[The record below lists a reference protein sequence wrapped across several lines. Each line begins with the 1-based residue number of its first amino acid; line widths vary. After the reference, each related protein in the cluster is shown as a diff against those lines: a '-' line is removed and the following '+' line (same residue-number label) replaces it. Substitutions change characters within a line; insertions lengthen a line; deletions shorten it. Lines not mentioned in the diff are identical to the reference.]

1 MKRVLSGIQPSGD
14 LHLGNYFGAIQ
25 QWLKM
30 QDDHECYFFLADL
43 HALTTTKNADMLRRM
58 SHEAVLTYLACGLDP
73 NKCVIFEQSHVPAHT
88 EMTWILSTLAP
99 MGLLERAHSYKDK
112 VAKGIDAS
120 VGLFIYPILMS
131 VDILLYRPDL
141 VPVGKDQKQHV
152 EIARDLAEKFNHQ
165 YGEAFHL
172 PEPFIPESVAVIPG
186 VDGQKM
192 SKSYS
197 NTIPLFAEEK
207 ELKKKIMGIV
217 TDSAGVEDK
226 KDPEGN
232 TIYELYTL
240 VAPNKADD
248 MAVKFREGGYG
259 YGDAKKDL
267 LKATTEFL
275 APIWEERRKIEAR
288 EGYVEEI
295 LEEGARKA
303 NLEAAKMMEKVR
315 EMVGL

>member
-14 LHLGNYFGAIQ
+14 LHIGNYFGAIQ

-30 QDDHECYFFLADL
+30 QEDHECYFFLADL
-43 HALTTTKNADMLRRM
+43 HALTSIKNAEMLRRM
-58 SHEAVLTYLACGLDP
+58 SHEAVLSYLACGLDP

-88 EMTWILSTLAP
+88 EMAWILSTLAP

-112 VAKGIDAS
+112 VSKGVDAS
-120 VGLFIYPILMS
+120 VGLFTYPILMA
-131 VDILLYRPDL
+131 VDILLYRPDF

-152 EIARDLAEKFNHQ
+152 EITRDLAEKFNHQ
-165 YGEAFHL
+165 YGEVFVL
-172 PEPFIPESVAVIPG
+172 PEPFIPDSVAVIPG

-207 ELKKKIMGIV
+207 DLKKKIMGIV
-217 TDSAGVEDK
+217 TDSAEVAAN

-232 TIYELYTL
+232 TIYELYKL
-240 VAPNKADD
+240 VAPDQSED
-248 MAVKFREGGYG
+248 MAGKFREGGYG

-267 LKATTEFL
+267 LKATQEFL
-275 APIWEERRKIEAR
+275 APIWEERRKIEMR

-295 LEEGARKA
+295 LAEGARKA
-303 NLEAAKMMEKVR
+303 TAESDKVMDRVR
-315 EMVGL
+315 ELVGL